1 MWTAGKKRIGPRR
14 ARKAG
19 SNRCPGLTV
28 ILLLAA
34 AACARGQEFGRFG
47 LALKSGAAAG
57 PMGIQL
63 AWNLSPHY
71 QLCAGGGGTSDILY
85 LFNRGRTAS
94 SFKRTDSYFF
104 LGKYYLEHVFFE
116 TGYALKVTQSETLEA
131 ERVHRSSLIR
141 HAIPMHVGYE
151 FGHRRGFYFA
161 SSVGY
166 FYVVGEKGVEVQPD
180 LDVGSLTG
188 AVSGGSGPTVGISVG
203 YYLY

>member
-1 MWTAGKKRIGPRR
+1 MIWTAATKHNGARR

-19 SNRCPGLTV
+19 KGPCAAFAAV
-28 ILLLAA
+28 LLLAA
-34 AACARGQEFGRFG
+34 ASGRAQEYGRFG

-63 AWNLSPHY
+63 ALNLSPHY
-71 QLCAGGGGTSDILY
+71 QLCAGGGCTSDILY
-85 LFNRGRTAS
+85 LFDRGRTGT

-104 LGKYYLEHVFFE
+104 MGKYYLEHVFFE
-116 TGYALKVTQSETLEA
+116 MGYGLKVTKSENIQSDQV
-131 ERVHRSSLIR
+131 RRSSLIR

-161 SSVGY
+161 SSIGY

-188 AVSGGSGPTVGISVG
+188 AVSAGSGPTVGISVG